1 MRRLVFYAA
10 AAVAMS
16 GTTAMTSQ
24 AAVST
29 YITGGSCGGWAGGNQ
44 GGCEGNYFSG
54 GSYSVDQL
62 LQMVTS
68 SGSGSCGNGWGGGFT
83 LPGGSGSQG
92 DILAPDYDWSG
103 CPGGSQGTGN
113 PWTWCPDGQNPDCFY
128 PGDSGSCGAPGCGD
142 SGCQTPGTGNPGGG
156 SGTDKPGTGGGT
168 GTETPGTG
176 GGTGGGTENPGT
188 GGGAGT
194 DKPGTG
200 GGTDNPGTQ
209 VPDSDQAYIRQ
220 VIELVN
226 EERAKRGLSPVT
238 EDSGVSAAAA
248 VRAQEITRSFSHTR
262 PDGTSYNTV
271 LNQSGVSYMG
281 SGENIAYGQ
290 QTPAAVMNGW
300 MNSQSHRDNI
310 LNGNYSKI
318 GVGYYENAGG
328 VKYWVQLFTY

>member
-1 MRRLVFYAA
+1 M
-10 AAVAMS
+10 
-16 GTTAMTSQ
+16 
-24 AAVST
+24 
-29 YITGGSCGGWAGGNQ
+29 
-44 GGCEGNYFSG
+44 
-54 GSYSVDQL
+54 
-62 LQMVTS
+62 
-68 SGSGSCGNGWGGGFT
+68 
-83 LPGGSGSQG
+83 
-92 DILAPDYDWSG
+92 
-103 CPGGSQGTGN
+103 
-113 PWTWCPDGQNPDCFY
+113 
-128 PGDSGSCGAPGCGD
+128 
-142 SGCQTPGTGNPGGG
+142 
-156 SGTDKPGTGGGT
+156 
-168 GTETPGTG
+168 
-176 GGTGGGTENPGT
+176 
-188 GGGAGT
+188 
-194 DKPGTG
+194 
-200 GGTDNPGTQ
+200 
-209 VPDSDQAYIRQ
+209 
-220 VIELVN
+220 IELVN